1 MRPGGYVS
9 EGVQAATRTVEV
21 IAEIGENHVGDLA
34 RAEEMVRRAAAAGA
48 DVVKFQSYRG
58 VDVAD
63 DDPEKDWFSQV
74 ELSDDAHRHLLEVAR
89 EQGVEFLSAPFTLER
104 ARLLVEELELRAAK
118 VASSEMLNVPLLDY
132 LNERCDTVYIS
143 TGLADLDEVRVAVS
157 HLSDVEDV
165 CIMHCVT
172 QYPLADEDANL
183 RAITAMAEAFP
194 ERRIGYSDHTIGTM
208 APILAVACGAT
219 AVEKHFT
226 LDRSLPGTDH
236 ELSLLPEELEAMVA
250 DIRKVEVLLGSPEKR
265 PVPAGVDIRA
275 CVRGRLPKD

>member
-1 MRPGGYVS
+1 MS

-74 ELSDDAHRHLLEVAR
+74 ELSDDAHRHLLEVA
-89 EQGVEFLSAPFTLER
+89 
-104 ARLLVEELELRAAK
+104 
-118 VASSEMLNVPLLDY
+118 LDY

-265 PVPAGVDIRA
+265 PVPAEVEIREF
-275 CVRGRLPKD
+275 VRGRFPKE